1 MKPELD
7 LLNVGGV
14 CRRAALPYSQTLKAM
29 NLDPTFPKPVSQ
41 GSAIRWNA
49 KDIDTWAAKH
59 REKSLM

>member
-7 LLNVGGV
+7 LLNVGAV
-14 CRRAALPYSQTLKAM
+14 CRRAGLPFSQTLKAM

-41 GSAIRWNA
+41 GNVKRWDA
-49 KDIDTWAAKH
+49 KEIDTWAAKH

>member
-7 LLNVGGV
+7 LLNVGAV

-41 GSAIRWNA
+41 GSGKLWDA
-49 KDIDTWAAKH
+49 KDVDAWASKYKE
-59 REKSLM
+59 RNLV